1 MIYQSGD
8 LSAFYLAILNWI
20 ETGESVFPFDHRVGL
35 CGNTYMFVG
44 NGNYCKA
51 RMLIEEMKHQFHQ
64 AKLDVNWPFNTG
76 EDAVHYKSERNKYQ
90 NPKRL
95 QWIKDHAII

>member
-20 ETGESVFPFDHRVGL
+20 ESGESVFPFDQRVGL
-35 CGNTYMFVG
+35 CGNTYMFAG
-44 NGNYCKA
+44 NGNSGKA
-51 RMLIEEMKHQFHQ
+51 RMMIEEMKQHFRL

-76 EDAVHYKSERNKYQ
+76 GILYRQETNKYQ

-95 QWIKDHAII
+95 QWIKDHAHI